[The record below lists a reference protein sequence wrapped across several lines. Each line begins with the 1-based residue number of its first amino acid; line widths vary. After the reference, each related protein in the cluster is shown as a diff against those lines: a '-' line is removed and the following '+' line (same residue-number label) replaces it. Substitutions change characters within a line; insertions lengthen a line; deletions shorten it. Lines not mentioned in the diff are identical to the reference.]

1 LEADKIIEGMMK
13 VINTKDGGKVLMRP
27 LRGEDT
33 DILGEFFVGLSKKT
47 EYYFHPHPLDREN
60 AVKTTEKIGNG
71 DGAYFIQTVAE
82 GEREKV
88 VGYVWISDKNDPPE
102 VGICVRD
109 GWQDKG
115 LGTQLMEHIIEAGR
129 RLGKKKL
136 ALVVMK
142 DNPRAVH
149 VYEKMGFVIEGERK
163 GYHYMVLEVN

>member
-1 LEADKIIEGMMK
+1 LEADK
-13 VINTKDGGKVLMRP
+13 VIGEMRKAISTKDGGEALMRP
-27 LRGEDT
+27 LMGEDA
-33 DILGEFFVGLSKKT
+33 DILGEFFVSLSKET

-60 AVKTTEKIGNG
+60 AVKTIEKMRNG

-82 GEREKV
+82 GEGEKV

-115 LGTQLMEHIIEAGR
+115 LGTHLMEHIIEAGR

-163 GYHYMVLEVN
+163 GYHYMVLEVS